1 MAVKAPPVGRRVAW
15 VYGFGSVAYGVK
27 DNGFSYLLMLFYSQV
42 LGLSPGLAGLALFL
56 ALIFDAVSDP
66 LVGFWSDGT
75 RSRWGRRHPFMYFSA
90 LPVAVC
96 YYFLWNPP
104 IDITNQT
111 HLFFWLVGATIG
123 VRFLITLYEIP
134 STSLVAELTA
144 DYDERT
150 KLLGYRYMFGW
161 YGGLTMHFL
170 AFAVFLADSPE
181 FPAGVLNPDGYSSYG
196 LVAAILIFLSIVISS
211 AGLHH
216 RIPYL
221 HQVAV
226 RKPRPPKQVARDLR
240 DTLSNHNFLALFF
253 AAVVSAV
260 ATGVSTNFNLYIN
273 TYFWE
278 FTSSDIQ
285 WITASLFVSAVLA
298 MVLAPV
304 MTARWDKKKSAM
316 IVYAVAM
323 VWFAT
328 PVSLRLLGFWPGND
342 SALLLPLMVF
352 HQSSEVTMLVIFG
365 IVQSSML
372 ADIVEENE
380 RRYGRREE
388 GLFFAARTFALKATS
403 GIGTLLAGLILE
415 IIQFPRGVAPGEV
428 PAEAIF
434 KLGLIY
440 GPVLALLFL
449 TALIGISFYRITR
462 RDHDN
467 NVNSIARRDT
477 ASALDVKDALAH
489 VDTIP
494 GVSGTHPPEVPDLGR
509 P

>member
-1 MAVKAPPVGRRVAW
+1 MSAVAPPIGRRVRW

-27 DNGFSYLLMLFYSQV
+27 DNGFSFLLMIFYSQV
-42 LGLSPGLAGLALFL
+42 LGLSPALAGLALFL
-56 ALIFDAVSDP
+56 ALIFDAISDP
-66 LVGFWSDGT
+66 LVGFWSDST

-96 YYFLWNPP
+96 YYFLWSPP
-104 IDITNQT
+104 IDISNET
-111 HLFFWLVGATIG
+111 HLFFWLLGSTIG

-144 DYDERT
+144 DYDDRT
-150 KLLGYRYMFGW
+150 RLLGYRYMFGW

-170 AFAVFLADSPE
+170 AFAVFLADSE
-181 FPAGVLNPDGYSSYG
+181 AFPSGVLDPSGYSTYG
-196 LVAAILIFLSIVISS
+196 LVAAIMIFLSIVISS
-211 AGLHH
+211 AGLHD

-221 HQVAV
+221 HQVQV
-226 RKPRPPKQVARDLR
+226 RKPRPLKQVASDLR
-240 DTLSNHNFLALFF
+240 DTLSNRNFLALFF

-278 FTSSDIQ
+278 FRSADIQ
-285 WITASLFVSAVLA
+285 WITASLFVSAVVA
-298 MVLAPV
+298 MFLAPV

-323 VWFAT
+323 VWFAM
-328 PVSLRLLGFWPGND
+328 PVTMRLLGFWPSND
-342 SALLLPLMVF
+342 STLLLPLMVF
-352 HQSSEVTMLVIFG
+352 HQSAEVTMLVIFG

-380 RRYGRREE
+380 LRYGRREE

-403 GIGTLLAGLILE
+403 GVGTLLAGIILQV
-415 IIQFPRGVAPGEV
+415 IQFPRGVAAGEV
-428 PAEAIF
+428 PAEALF
-434 KLGLIY
+434 KLGVIY
-440 GPVLALLFL
+440 GPVLAVLFL

-462 RDHDN
+462 RDHADN
-467 NVNSIARRDT
+467 LDIIARRE
-477 ASALDVKDALAH
+477 SELDVQEALAH
-489 VDTIP
+489 TDNIP
-494 GVSGTHPPEVPDLGR
+494 GLPTVHPPELPDLGR
-509 P
+509 